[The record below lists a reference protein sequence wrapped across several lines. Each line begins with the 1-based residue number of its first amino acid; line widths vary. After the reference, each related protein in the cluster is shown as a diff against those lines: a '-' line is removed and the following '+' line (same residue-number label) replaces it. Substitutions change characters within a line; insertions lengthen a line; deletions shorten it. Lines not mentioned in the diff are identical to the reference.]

1 MKVRIIIPARLDSSR
16 FPKKLIKMING
27 KTLIEHVCLRAKKLK
42 PDSLVVATDSVVIKE
57 IVENN
62 KIEVWY
68 SKRKYNSGTERIA
81 GLVKDYKFNKK
92 DIIINIQG
100 DEYNFSITGAK
111 KLINYLRTSKT
122 DDLATL
128 IFRNINQKS
137 YQNKNTVKV
146 IIDKNNYA
154 QYFSRS
160 IIPFG
165 LTPHTLCHIGI
176 YAYRCSILHIYTKLK
191 KCPEESIEKLEQLR
205 FLWNCIPIKCIK
217 ININNSV
224 SINSPIDLK
233 LARKK

>member
-81 GLVKDYKFNKK
+81 GLVKEYKFNKK

-100 DEYNFSITGAK
+100 DEYNFSITGVK
-111 KLINYLRTSKT
+111 KLINYLRMSKT

-128 IFRNINQKS
+128 IFRNINKKS

-146 IIDKNNYA
+146 ITDKNNYA

-176 YAYRCSILHIYTKLK
+176 YVYRCSILHNYPKLN
-191 KCPEESIEKLEQLR
+191 KCPAESIEKLEQLR
-205 FLWNCIPIKCIK
+205 FLWNSIPIKCIK

>member
-68 SKRKYNSGTERIA
+68 SKKKYNSGTERIA

-111 KLINYLRTSKT
+111 KLINYLKE
-122 DDLATL
+122 LL
-128 IFRNINQKS
+128 NIQ
-137 YQNKNTVKV
+137 
-146 IIDKNNYA
+146 
-154 QYFSRS
+154 
-160 IIPFG
+160 
-165 LTPHTLCHIGI
+165 
-176 YAYRCSILHIYTKLK
+176 
-191 KCPEESIEKLEQLR
+191 
-205 FLWNCIPIKCIK
+205 
-217 ININNSV
+217 
-224 SINSPIDLK
+224 
-233 LARKK
+233 